1 MISITIS
8 NATLILGSHVIFQD
22 LNWEVQHDQKI
33 GLIGPNGA
41 GKSSLFKL
49 IMGEHSPEKGGT
61 VVKAKGVTLGYLP
74 QHPEFDPE
82 KTALALAL
90 EGNPR
95 VAEIETELR
104 RIETKLDDPEVYNNP
119 KMLERVLDAQHKLL
133 EEYEALG
140 GLNYDSRVRELLR
153 GLGLPESDFEKPIRA
168 LSGGQKKLIG
178 LARLMLARP
187 SVLLLDEPDNHL
199 DMPGKAYLEKLI
211 LDYPGAVVIISHDR
225 YILDAVATHIAE
237 IEDGKITT
245 FSGNYTEYVI
255 DKEERLARQEELYK
269 TQQREVGRLQAAIKR
284 YALWGKIYDNEDFA
298 RKAKSMQKRLDK
310 MDKVEKPILERRKM
324 DLALNG
330 WRGSNQVLEL
340 EAVSKSF
347 LPHPSPFAKHLD
359 GTRKGRETYVLN
371 NINFLIRHGE
381 RVGLIGA
388 NGAGKSVL
396 LRLILGKEQPTLGE
410 IKIGPSVKVGYY
422 AQEHETL
429 DFNQTVIDTVRLTGN
444 MSEGRAVSLLTR
456 YLFTYQQ
463 ATQRVGALSGGE
475 RSRLQLAL
483 LVLSG
488 ANFLLLDEPTNNLVI
503 ASAEVLENALNDFN
517 GTVLVISH
525 DRYFL
530 DRTVNRIFALE
541 DAQIT
546 EYIGGYSDYAAKA
559 EVQAERQQEKG
570 TQASQMPQL
579 TLSLP
584 AALGA
589 LALILLIGAS
599 SVYFSLRAGLGP
611 GGAKII

>member
-1 MISITIS
+1 MISITVS
-8 NATLILGSHVIFQD
+8 NATLILGSRAIFRE
-22 LNWEVQHDQKI
+22 LNWEIQHDQKI

-49 IMGEHSPEKGGT
+49 ITGEYSPEKGGT
-61 VVKAKGVTLGYLP
+61 LVKAKGVTVGYLP
-74 QHPEFDPE
+74 QHPEFDPD

-95 VAEIETELR
+95 VAEIEQELQQV
-104 RIETKLDDPEVYNNP
+104 ESKLGTPEVYNNV
-119 KMLERVLDAQHKLL
+119 KALERALDIQHTLL
-133 EEYEALG
+133 EEYESLG
-140 GLNYDSRVRELLR
+140 GLNYASRVRAVLR

-178 LARLMLARP
+178 LARLLLARP

-199 DMPGKAYLEKLI
+199 DMPGKAFLEKMI
-211 LDYPGAVVIISHDR
+211 AEYPGAVAIISHDR

-237 IEDGKITT
+237 IEDGRITT
-245 FSGNYTEYVI
+245 FTGNYTEYI
-255 DKEERLARQEELYK
+255 LDKEERLARQEELY
-269 TQQREVGRLQAAIKR
+269 QVQRREINRLEMALKR
-284 YALWGKIYDNEDFA
+284 YKLWTQFNDKFASRMHAMEARIERIEKI
-298 RKAKSMQKRLDK
+298 
-310 MDKVEKPILERRKM
+310 EKPVLERRKM

-340 EAVSKSF
+340 DGVKKI
-347 LPHPSPFAKHLD
+347 FAHSSLGAQD
-359 GTRKGRETYVLN
+359 RAILN
-371 NINFLIRHGE
+371 DINFLIRHGE

-396 LRLILGKEQPTLGE
+396 LRLILGKEAPTNGE

-429 DFNQTVIDTVRLTGN
+429 DFNQTLIDAVRLAGN
-444 MSEGRAVSLLTR
+444 MSEAHAVSFLIR

-463 ATQRVGALSGGE
+463 ATQRIGSLSGGE

-488 ANFLLLDEPTNNLVI
+488 ANFLLLDEPTNNLDI

-530 DRTVNRIFALE
+530 DRTVSRIFVLE
-541 DAQIT
+541 NAAIT
-546 EYIGGYSDYAAKA
+546 EYAGGYSDYAARAGVRPNGQK
-559 EVQAERQQEKG
+559 QAE
-570 TQASQMPQL
+570 A
-579 TLSLP
+579 
-584 AALGA
+584 
-589 LALILLIGAS
+589 
-599 SVYFSLRAGLGP
+599 
-611 GGAKII
+611 

>member
-1 MISITIS
+1 MISITVS
-8 NATLILGSHVIFQD
+8 NATLILGSHVIFRN
-22 LNWEVQHDQKI
+22 LNWEIQHDQKI

-41 GKSSLFKL
+41 GKSSLLKL
-49 IMGEHSPEKGGT
+49 IIGEHAPEKGGA
-61 VVKAKGVTLGYLP
+61 VIKAKDVTLGYLP
-74 QHPEFDPE
+74 QHPEFEPE
-82 KTALALAL
+82 KTAIELAL

-95 VAEIETELR
+95 LAEIENELQ
-104 RIETKLDDPEVYNNP
+104 RIESNLGDPAIYNNA
-119 KMLERVLDAQHKLL
+119 KTLERVLNSQHKLL

-140 GLNYDSRVRELLR
+140 GMNYASRVREFLR
-153 GLGLPESDFEKPIRA
+153 GLGLPESDFAKPIRA

-187 SVLLLDEPDNHL
+187 FVLLLDEPDNHL

-211 LDYPGAVVIISHDR
+211 LEYPGAVVIISHDR
-225 YILDAVATHIAE
+225 YLLDACVTHMAE
-237 IEDGKITT
+237 IEDGKIST
-245 FSGNYTEYVI
+245 FSGNYTEYII
-255 DKEERLARQEELYK
+255 DKEERLARQEELYQI
-269 TQQREVGRLQAAIKR
+269 QQREIGRLEMALKR
-284 YALWGKIYDNEDFA
+284 YKQWVVFNDKFATRIHNMEARIERIEKID
-298 RKAKSMQKRLDK
+298 R
-310 MDKVEKPILERRKM
+310 PILERRKM

-340 EAVSKSF
+340 ENVKKAFS
-347 LPHPSPFAKHLD
+347 H
-359 GTRKGRETYVLN
+359 RQVLK

-396 LRLILGKEQPTLGE
+396 LRLILGREQPTNGE

-429 DFNQTVIDTVRLTGN
+429 DFNQTLIDAVRLGGN
-444 MSEGRAVSLLTR
+444 MSESNAVSFLIR

-463 ATQRVGALSGGE
+463 ATQRIGSLSGGE

-488 ANFLLLDEPTNNLVI
+488 ANFLLLDEPTNNLDI

-541 DAQIT
+541 NEVIT
-546 EYIGGYSDYAAKA
+546 EYIGGYSDYAEKA
-559 EVQAERQQEKG
+559 EVHADGQ
-570 TQASQMPQL
+570 
-579 TLSLP
+579 
-584 AALGA
+584 
-589 LALILLIGAS
+589 
-599 SVYFSLRAGLGP
+599 
-611 GGAKII
+611 KIA

>member
-1 MISITIS
+1 MISITVS
-8 NATLILGSHVIFQD
+8 NATLILGSHVIFRD

-49 IMGEHSPEKGGT
+49 IIGEHSPEKGGA
-61 VVKAKGVTLGYLP
+61 VIKAKGVSVGYLP
-74 QHPEFDPE
+74 QHPEFEPE
-82 KTALALAL
+82 ETAIALAL

-95 VAEIETELR
+95 VAEIDLELH
-104 RIETKLDDPEVYNNP
+104 RIESKLGTPEVYNNS
-119 KMLERVLDAQHKLL
+119 KSLERVLDVQHKLL

-140 GLNYDSRVRELLR
+140 GMNYPSRVRELLL

-211 LDYPGAVVIISHDR
+211 LEYPGAVVIISHDR

-245 FSGNYTEYVI
+245 FSGNYTEYII
-255 DKEERLARQEELYK
+255 DKEERLARQEELYQI
-269 TQQREVGRLQAAIKR
+269 QQREIGRLEMALKR
-284 YALWGKIYDNEDFA
+284 YKQWVVFNDKFATRIHNMEARIERIEKID
-298 RKAKSMQKRLDK
+298 R
-310 MDKVEKPILERRKM
+310 PILERRKM

-340 EAVSKSF
+340 EDVSKSF
-347 LPHPSPFAKHLD
+347 HQATSASPGFDASEEHIRSTQPVLLNTRDRVILD
-359 GTRKGRETYVLN
+359 
-371 NINFLIRHGE
+371 NINFLVRHGE

-396 LRLILGKEQPTLGE
+396 LRLILGREKPTNGE

-429 DFNQTVIDTVRLTGN
+429 DFNQTLIDAVRLSGN
-444 MSEGRAVSLLTR
+444 MSESNAVSFLIR

-463 ATQRVGALSGGE
+463 ATQRIGSLSGGE

-488 ANFLLLDEPTNNLVI
+488 ANFLLLDEPTNNLDI

-541 DAQIT
+541 NAAVT
-546 EYIGGYSDYAAKA
+546 EYIGGYSDYAA
-559 EVQAERQQEKG
+559 
-570 TQASQMPQL
+570 
-579 TLSLP
+579 
-584 AALGA
+584 
-589 LALILLIGAS
+589 
-599 SVYFSLRAGLGP
+599 RAGIHSNGQ
-611 GGAKII
+611 KTS

>member
-1 MISITIS
+1 MISITVS
-8 NATLILGSHVIFQD
+8 NATLILGSHVIFRD

-49 IMGEHSPEKGGT
+49 ITGEHSPEKGGA
-61 VVKAKGVTLGYLP
+61 VIKAKGVTLGYLP
-74 QHPEFDPE
+74 QQPEFEPE
-82 KTALALAL
+82 ETALALAL
-90 EGNPR
+90 AGNPR
-95 VAEIETELR
+95 VAEIELELQR
-104 RIETKLDDPEVYNNP
+104 VESKLGDPDVYNNA
-119 KMLERVLDAQHKLL
+119 KHLQRALETQHKLL
-133 EEYEALG
+133 EEYESLG
-140 GLNYDSRVRELLR
+140 GLNYVSRVRELLC
-153 GLGLPESDFEKPIRA
+153 GLGLPETDFEKPIRA

-211 LDYPGAVVIISHDR
+211 SEYPGAVVIISHDR

-237 IEDGKITT
+237 IEDGRITT
-245 FSGNYTEYVI
+245 FAGNYTEYIV
-255 DKEERLARQEELYK
+255 DKEERLARQGELYQI
-269 TQQREVGRLQAAIKR
+269 QQREIGRLEMALKR
-284 YALWGKIYDNEDFA
+284 YKLWTQFNDKFASRMHAMEARIERIEKIE
-298 RKAKSMQKRLDK
+298 RP
-310 MDKVEKPILERRKM
+310 VLERRKM
-324 DLALNG
+324 GLELNG

-340 EAVSKSF
+340 VEVSKTF
-347 LPHPSPFAKHLD
+347 ARTAASPDVAS
-359 GTRKGRETYVLN
+359 GRSLETSDSEPRWILN
-371 NINFLIRHGE
+371 DINFLIRHGE

-396 LRLILGKEQPTLGE
+396 LRLILGKDQPTRGE

-429 DFNQTVIDTVRLTGN
+429 DFDQNLIDAVRLAGN
-444 MSEGRAVSLLTR
+444 MSESHAVSLLIR

-463 ATQRVGALSGGE
+463 ATQRIGSLSGGE

-488 ANFLLLDEPTNNLVI
+488 ANFLLLDEPTNNLDI
-503 ASAEVLENALNDFN
+503 ASAEVLENALDDFN

-530 DRTVNRIFALE
+530 DRTVGRIFALE
-541 DAQIT
+541 NATIT
-546 EYIGGYSDYAAKA
+546 EYIGGYSDYAARTEVRA
-559 EVQAERQQEKG
+559 E
-570 TQASQMPQL
+570 
-579 TLSLP
+579 
-584 AALGA
+584 
-589 LALILLIGAS
+589 
-599 SVYFSLRAGLGP
+599 
-611 GGAKII
+611 GGETG